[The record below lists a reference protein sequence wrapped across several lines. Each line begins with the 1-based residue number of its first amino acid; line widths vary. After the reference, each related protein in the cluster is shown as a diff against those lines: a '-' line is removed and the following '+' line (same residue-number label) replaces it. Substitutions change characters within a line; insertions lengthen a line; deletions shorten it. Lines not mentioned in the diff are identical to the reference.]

1 MHSKRMTLRTIKK
14 MSYIL
19 GKKLKMTQIWKDGK
33 VVPVTV
39 VKAEPNKVSLLRTAE
54 RDGYEAVQLS
64 LGKKKREFKNRPNQ
78 KVDVA
83 SLKVEDFIA
92 VDTFQE
98 GDKVRVS
105 GLTKGRGYQG
115 VVKRH
120 GFHGGPKTHGQ
131 KNRYRH
137 PGSIGSTAFQRVV
150 PGRRMAGHMG
160 TERVTI
166 KNLVV
171 AAIDKENNLI
181 FLRGAVPGANGGL
194 LEISNSK

>member
-1 MHSKRMTLRTIKK
+1 

-39 VKAEPNKVSLLRTAE
+39 IHAEPNKVSILRTAE

-64 LGKKKREFKNRPNQ
+64 LGKKKREFKNRSTQN
-78 KVDVA
+78 VDVSA
-83 SLKVEDFIA
+83 LKLEDTIG
-92 VDTFQE
+92 VDSFTE
-98 GDKVRVS
+98 GERVRVS

-131 KNRYRH
+131 KNRHRH

-166 KNLVV
+166 KNLVI
-171 AAIDKENNLI
+171 AAVDKENNLL
-181 FLRGAVPGANGGL
+181 FLRGAVPGNRGGL
-194 LEISNSK
+194 IEISTSK

>member
-1 MHSKRMTLRTIKK
+1 

-19 GKKLKMTQIWKDGK
+19 GKKVKMTQIWKDGK

-54 RDGYEAVQLS
+54 RDGYEAVQLQ

-83 SLKVEDFIA
+83 ALKLEDSIG
-92 VDTFQE
+92 VDSFAE

-105 GLTKGRGYQG
+105 GIIKGKGFAG
-115 VVKRH
+115 VVKRYD
-120 GFHGGPKTHGQ
+120 FRGGPKTHGQ
-131 KNRYRH
+131 KNRHRH

-160 TERVTI
+160 VERVTI
-166 KNLVV
+166 KNLVI
-171 AAIDKENNLI
+171 AAIDKENNLL
-181 FLRGAVPGANGGL
+181 FLRGAVPGNRGGL
-194 LEISNSK
+194 IEISNSK

>member
-1 MHSKRMTLRTIKK
+1 
-14 MSYIL
+14 MSFIL

-39 VKAEPNKVSLLRTAE
+39 VHAEPNKVSVLRTLE
-54 RDGYEAVQLS
+54 KDGYEAVQVAN
-64 LGKKKREFKNRPNQ
+64 GKKKREFKNRVSQP
-78 KVDVA
+78 VDVA
-83 SLKVEDFIA
+83 QFKLDDSVTVE
-92 VDTFQE
+92 TFKE

-105 GLTKGRGYQG
+105 GISKGRGFAG
-115 VVKRH
+115 VVKRYN
-120 GFHGGPKTHGQ
+120 FRGGPKTHGQ
-131 KNRYRH
+131 KNRHRH

-160 TERVTI
+160 VERITI

-181 FLRGAVPGANGGL
+181 FLRGAVPGGRGGL
-194 LEISNSK
+194 IEISNVK

>member
-1 MHSKRMTLRTIKK
+1 VTHRTIKK

-39 VKAEPNKVSLLRTAE
+39 VHAEPNKVSVLRTAD
-54 RDGYEAVQLS
+54 RDGYEAVQLT

-78 KVDVA
+78 KVDI
-83 SLKVEDFIA
+83 STLKLDDLIG
-92 VDTFQE
+92 VDSFAE

-105 GLTKGRGYQG
+105 GITKGRGFQG
-115 VVKRH
+115 VVKRYN
-120 GFHGGPKTHGQ
+120 FRGGPKTHGQ
-131 KNRYRH
+131 KNRHRA

-160 TERVTI
+160 VDRVTI

-171 AAIDKENNLI
+171 AAIDKENNLL
-181 FLRGAVPGANGGL
+181 FLKGAVPGGRGGL
-194 LEISNSK
+194 IEISNSK